1 MVSNFATNLNDSLLK
16 RVGIGLNQLYILA
29 LALILV
35 VGGAV
40 TAMTLI
46 ERQYRANLENTLQT
60 VLGQVDSALL
70 TWSREQRKITR
81 YLAHAEQSLSSVQL
95 LLQALPEQSELLAL
109 PAQRALRERFA
120 QYLQSGQYRG
130 FFIIGPG
137 NINLASS
144 RDTNVGRVNLL
155 EEHPDIL
162 QKLWGGETAISRIQK
177 TDVPLTAE
185 QL

>member
-70 TWSREQRKITR
+70 TWSR
-81 YLAHAEQSLSSVQL
+81 V
-95 LLQALPEQSELLAL
+95 
-109 PAQRALRERFA
+109 
-120 QYLQSGQYRG
+120 
-130 FFIIGPG
+130 
-137 NINLASS
+137 
-144 RDTNVGRVNLL
+144 V
-155 EEHPDIL
+155 
-162 QKLWGGETAISRIQK
+162 IQ
-177 TDVPLTAE
+177 T
-185 QL
+185 